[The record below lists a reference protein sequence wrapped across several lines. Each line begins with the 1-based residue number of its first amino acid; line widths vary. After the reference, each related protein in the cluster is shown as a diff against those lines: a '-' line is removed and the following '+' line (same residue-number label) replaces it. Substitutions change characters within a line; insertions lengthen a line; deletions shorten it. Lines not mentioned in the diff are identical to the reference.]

1 MKLFFTLPGKTWF
14 RTVQKLLI
22 AGIAFLLVNTAA
34 AQTVRTASNASQLN
48 AAIAAS
54 NPGDTII
61 MTNGTWTNVTINFNA
76 IATAVQPV
84 VLRAQTPGKV
94 ILNGSSSLIFSAPYL
109 MVNGLYF
116 KGGAL
121 TTGSIVRFNSTN
133 CRLTNTA
140 IVDYNPPLTST
151 SYYWVYFD
159 GSYNRVDNCY
169 FKGKNHHQPTIGND
183 ASGSRYNTAD
193 HCYFKDMG
201 GSGNGSEI
209 FRIWGYGGNEELGT
223 DGAFFTIEYNLFDAA
238 DGEGLEMI
246 SLKSNRNI
254 VRYNTIKNTK
264 GEITLRSG
272 NFNTIE
278 GNFIFGNNKDGSRG
292 IRLTGQYHKII
303 NNYIENVKED
313 AIVVYAGEYIDTY
326 LTPDYQPILR
336 AGTPLGRVP
345 AYGPVKNT
353 IIAHNTIV
361 NPGGDGMELGA
372 AYKVSWPTAQRVLLP
387 ENCTIA
393 NNVII
398 KNGGTAIRSPVQDL
412 NPPLDIF
419 NFQPNIFEGNVI
431 YGAVLSMN
439 PAPASGI
446 ITQNPLI
453 SLTNGLYRPSASS
466 PLINAGVGTYVT
478 EDIDGQMRDANPDI
492 GADEYANT
500 MITRKPL
507 TPQDAGP
514 QWIYGVEEGEA
525 SLDITDNGGIITAQY
540 ANTGNAAENY
550 PGVIDNNTATKYFI
564 SNKTALWIQ
573 YQSTVS
579 AAVVKYTLTSANDV
593 PGRDP
598 KDWTLLAS
606 NDSLTWSTLDTRTGE
621 TFSSRLLTKTYTI
634 SNTQPYTYYRLV
646 ITANNGST
654 GTQLAEW
661 ELIKG
666 EDPEAENP
674 FDITD
679 NKGTITAQYANT
691 STPAENFP
699 SLIDD
704 NATTKYF
711 ISNRTSLWVQYK
723 STVPAIAVKY
733 TITSANDVPARD
745 PGSWT
750 VQGSN
755 DSVSWVTLDTRT
767 NETFETRFLIKTY
780 TFENTTPWLYYR
792 LNITANN
799 GATGTQ
805 FAEWEIYQRKMQT
818 LSFEDIPL
826 ITWRH

>member
-1 MKLFFTLPGKTWF
+1 MKPFLNLSGKTCL
-14 RTVQKLLI
+14 RIREKLL
-22 AGIAFLLVNTAA
+22 ATVFAFLLAFTAS
-34 AQTVRTASNASQLN
+34 AQTVRTAANASQLN

-76 IATAVQPV
+76 TATATQPV
-84 VLRAQTPGKV
+84 VLRAQTPGNV
-94 ILNGSSSLIFSAPYL
+94 ILNGSSSLTFSTPYL
-109 MVNGLYF
+109 IVNGLF
-116 KGGAL
+116 FNGGAL
-121 TTGSIVRFNSTN
+121 TGGAIVKFNSTN

-140 IVDYNPPLTST
+140 IVNYNPPLTAT
-151 SYYWVYFD
+151 SYYWVNFD
-159 GSYNRVDNCY
+159 GSFNRVDNCF
-169 FKGKNHHQPTIGND
+169 FKGKNHHQPAIGND
-183 ASGSRYNTAD
+183 ASGSRNNTVD
-193 HCYFKDMG
+193 HCFFKDMG

-313 AIVVYAGEYIDTY
+313 AIILYAGEYIDTY

-345 AYGPVKNT
+345 AYGQVKNT
-353 IIAHNTIV
+353 VIAHNTII
-361 NPGGDGMELGA
+361 NPGGDGMEIGA

-398 KNGGTAIRSPVQDL
+398 KNGGTAIKSPVQDV

-419 NFQPNIFEGNVI
+419 NFQPNTYAGNVI
-431 YGAVLSMN
+431 YGAVLGMN

-453 SLTNGLYRPSASS
+453 SLTNGLYRPSGNS
-466 PLINAGVGTYVT
+466 PLINAGVGDYVSG
-478 EDIDGQMRDANPDI
+478 DMDGQIRDSNPDI
-492 GADEYANT
+492 GADEYSNT
-500 MITRKPL
+500 IITRKPL
-507 TPQDAGP
+507 TPQDVGP
-514 QWIYGVEEGEA
+514 QWIDEAGEVTF
-525 SLDITDNGGIITAQY
+525 LDITDDGGVITAQY
-540 ANTGNAAENY
+540 T
-550 PGVIDNNTATKYFI
+550 
-564 SNKTALWIQ
+564 
-573 YQSTVS
+573 
-579 AAVVKYTLTSANDV
+579 
-593 PGRDP
+593 
-598 KDWTLLAS
+598 
-606 NDSLTWSTLDTRTGE
+606 
-621 TFSSRLLTKTYTI
+621 
-634 SNTQPYTYYRLV
+634 
-646 ITANNGST
+646 
-654 GTQLAEW
+654 
-661 ELIKG
+661 
-666 EDPEAENP
+666 
-674 FDITD
+674 
-679 NKGTITAQYANT
+679 NT
-691 STPAENFP
+691 SKPAENFP
-699 SLIDD
+699 SLID
-704 NATTKYF
+704 NTAATKYF
-711 ISNRTSLWVQYK
+711 INNRTSLWMQYK

-733 TITSANDVPARD
+733 TITSANDVPTRD
-745 PGSWT
+745 PRNWNL
-750 VQGSN
+750 QGSN

-767 NETFETRFLIKTY
+767 DETFATRSLIKTY
-780 TFENTTPWLYYR
+780 TFQNTTPYLYYR

-799 GATGTQ
+799 GASGTQ
-805 FAEWEIYQRKMQT
+805 LAEWEIYQQT
-818 LSFEDIPL
+818 LLVRLFFNIYPDGNALPL
-826 ITWRH
+826 AANMIE

>member
-1 MKLFFTLPGKTWF
+1 MKPFLNLSGKSHF
-14 RTVQKLLI
+14 RIKQKLLM
-22 AGIAFLLVNTAA
+22 AGIAFMIVYTTA
-34 AQTVRTASNASQLN
+34 AQTVRTAANASQLN

-54 NPGDTII
+54 SPGDIII

-76 IATAVQPV
+76 TATATQPV
-84 VLRAQTPGKV
+84 VLKAQTPGQV
-94 ILNGSSSLIFSAPYL
+94 ILNGSSSLVFSAPYL

-116 KGGAL
+116 NGGAL
-121 TTGSIVRFNSTN
+121 TSGAIVRFNSTN

-140 IVDYNPPLTST
+140 IVNYNPPSTST

-159 GSYNRVDNCY
+159 NSFNRVDNCY
-169 FKGKNHHQPTIGND
+169 FKGKNHHQPAIGND
-183 ASGSRYNTAD
+183 ASNSRNNTVD

-272 NFNTIE
+272 NYNTIE

-326 LTPDYQPILR
+326 LTPDYEPILR

-345 AYGPVKNT
+345 AYGQVKNT

-361 NPGGDGMELGA
+361 NPGGDGMEIGA

-398 KNGGTAIRSPVQDL
+398 KNGGTAIKSPVQDV

-419 NFQPNIFEGNVI
+419 TFQPNTYAGNVI
-431 YGAVLSMN
+431 YGSVLNMN

-446 ITQNPLI
+446 ITQDPLI
-453 SLTNGLYRPSASS
+453 SLTNGLYRPSGSS
-466 PLINAGVGTYVT
+466 PLINAGQGTYVT
-478 EDIDGQMRDANPDI
+478 TDMDGQTRDNNPDI
-492 GADEYANT
+492 GADEYSNT
-500 MITRKPL
+500 TITRKPL
-507 TPQDAGP
+507 TPQDVGP
-514 QWIYGVEEGEA
+514 QWLKE
-525 SLDITDNGGIITAQY
+525 DITDNGGVITAQY
-540 ANTGNAAENY
+540 T
-550 PGVIDNNTATKYFI
+550 
-564 SNKTALWIQ
+564 
-573 YQSTVS
+573 
-579 AAVVKYTLTSANDV
+579 
-593 PGRDP
+593 
-598 KDWTLLAS
+598 
-606 NDSLTWSTLDTRTGE
+606 
-621 TFSSRLLTKTYTI
+621 
-634 SNTQPYTYYRLV
+634 
-646 ITANNGST
+646 
-654 GTQLAEW
+654 
-661 ELIKG
+661 
-666 EDPEAENP
+666 
-674 FDITD
+674 
-679 NKGTITAQYANT
+679 NT
-691 STPAENFP
+691 SKPAENFP
-699 SLIDD
+699 SLID
-704 NATTKYF
+704 NNIATKYF

-733 TITSANDVPARD
+733 TITSANDVPTRD
-745 PGSWT
+745 PRNWNL
-750 VQGSN
+750 QGSN
-755 DSVSWVTLDTRT
+755 DSVSWVTLDIRT
-767 NETFETRFLIKTY
+767 DETFETRALTKTY
-780 TFENTTPWLYYR
+780 TFENTTPYLYYR

-805 FAEWEIYQRKMQT
+805 FAEWEIYQLNMQT
-818 LSFEDIPL
+818 LLVRLFFNINPDGDALPL
-826 ITWRH
+826 AANMIE

>member
-1 MKLFFTLPGKTWF
+1 MKPFLNLSGKSHF
-14 RTVQKLLI
+14 RIKQKLLM
-22 AGIAFLLVNTAA
+22 AGIAFMLVYTTA
-34 AQTVRTASNASQLN
+34 AQTVRTAANASQLN

-54 NPGDTII
+54 SPGDIII

-76 IATAVQPV
+76 TATATQPV
-84 VLRAQTPGKV
+84 VLKAQTPGQV
-94 ILNGSSSLIFSAPYL
+94 ILNGSSSLVFSAPYL
-109 MVNGLYF
+109 IVNGLYF
-116 KGGAL
+116 NGGAL
-121 TTGSIVRFNSTN
+121 TSGAIVRFNSTN

-140 IVDYNPPLTST
+140 IVNYNPPSTST

-159 GSYNRVDNCY
+159 NSFNRVDNCY
-169 FKGKNHHQPTIGND
+169 FKGKNHHQPAIGND
-183 ASGSRYNTAD
+183 ASGSRNNTAD

-313 AIVVYAGEYIDTY
+313 AIVVYAGEYIDTF
-326 LTPDYQPILR
+326 LTPDWQPILR

-361 NPGGDGMELGA
+361 NPGGDGMEIGA

-398 KNGGTAIRSPVQDL
+398 KNGGTAIKSPVQDV

-419 NFQPNIFEGNVI
+419 TFQPNTYAGNVI
-431 YGAVLSMN
+431 YGSVLNMN

-446 ITQNPLI
+446 ITQDPLI
-453 SLTNGLYRPSASS
+453 SLTNGLYRPSGSS
-466 PLINAGVGTYVT
+466 PLINAGQGTYVT
-478 EDIDGQMRDANPDI
+478 TDMDGQTRDGNPDI
-492 GADEYANT
+492 GADEYSNAT
-500 MITRKPL
+500 IARKPL
-507 TPQDAGP
+507 TPQDVGP
-514 QWIYGVEEGEA
+514 QWLKE
-525 SLDITDNGGIITAQY
+525 DITDNGGVITAQY
-540 ANTGNAAENY
+540 T
-550 PGVIDNNTATKYFI
+550 
-564 SNKTALWIQ
+564 
-573 YQSTVS
+573 
-579 AAVVKYTLTSANDV
+579 
-593 PGRDP
+593 
-598 KDWTLLAS
+598 
-606 NDSLTWSTLDTRTGE
+606 
-621 TFSSRLLTKTYTI
+621 
-634 SNTQPYTYYRLV
+634 
-646 ITANNGST
+646 
-654 GTQLAEW
+654 
-661 ELIKG
+661 
-666 EDPEAENP
+666 
-674 FDITD
+674 
-679 NKGTITAQYANT
+679 NT
-691 STPAENFP
+691 SKPAENFP
-699 SLIDD
+699 SLID
-704 NATTKYF
+704 NNIATKYF
-711 ISNRTSLWVQYK
+711 INNRTSLWVQYK

-733 TITSANDVPARD
+733 TITSANDVPTRD
-745 PGSWT
+745 PRNWNL
-750 VQGSN
+750 QGSN

-767 NETFETRFLIKTY
+767 DETFETRALIKTY
-780 TFENTTPWLYYR
+780 TFENTTPYLYYR

-805 FAEWEIYQRKMQT
+805 FAEWEIYQLNMQT
-818 LSFEDIPL
+818 LLVRLFFNSTPDGDALPL
-826 ITWRH
+826 AANMIE

>member
-1 MKLFFTLPGKTWF
+1 MKLFFNHPGNTHF
-14 RTVQKLLI
+14 RIGQKLLI
-22 AGIAFLLVNTAA
+22 AGFAFLLVYTAA
-34 AQTVRTASNASQLN
+34 AQTVRTVTNASQLN

-54 NPGDTII
+54 IAGDTII
-61 MTNGTWTNVTINFNA
+61 MINGIWTNVTITFNA
-76 IATAVQPV
+76 TATAAQPV

-94 ILNGSSSLIFSAPYL
+94 ILTGSSSLLFSAPYL
-109 MVNGLYF
+109 IVNGLYF
-116 KGGAL
+116 SGGAL
-121 TTGSIVRFNSTN
+121 SSGAIVRFNSTN

-140 IVDYNPPLTST
+140 IVNYNPPSVAT

-159 GSYNRVDNCY
+159 NAYNRVDNCY

-183 ASGSRYNTAD
+183 ASGSRYNTVD

-246 SLKSNRNI
+246 SLKSNRNM

-272 NFNTIE
+272 NFNTVE

-313 AIVVYAGEYIDTY
+313 GIVVYAGEYIDTY

-361 NPGGDGMELGA
+361 NPGGDGMEIGA

-393 NNVII
+393 NNVIL
-398 KNGGTAIRSPVQDL
+398 KNGGTAIRSPVQDV

-419 NFQPNIFEGNVI
+419 TFQPNIYTGNVI

-446 ITQNPLI
+446 ITQNPLL
-453 SLTNGLYRPSASS
+453 SVMNGLYRPSGSS
-466 PLINAGVGTYVT
+466 PLINAGLGSYVT
-478 EDIDGQMRDANPDI
+478 TDMDGQTRDSNPDI
-492 GADEYANT
+492 GADEYAT
-500 MITRKPL
+500 TTITRKPL
-507 TPQDAGP
+507 TPEDVGP
-514 QWIYGVEEGEA
+514 QWINDVDEGGS
-525 SLDITDNGGIITAQY
+525 SLDITDN
-540 ANTGNAAENY
+540 N
-550 PGVIDNNTATKYFI
+550 
-564 SNKTALWIQ
+564 
-573 YQSTVS
+573 
-579 AAVVKYTLTSANDV
+579 
-593 PGRDP
+593 
-598 KDWTLLAS
+598 
-606 NDSLTWSTLDTRTGE
+606 
-621 TFSSRLLTKTYTI
+621 
-634 SNTQPYTYYRLV
+634 
-646 ITANNGST
+646 
-654 GTQLAEW
+654 
-661 ELIKG
+661 
-666 EDPEAENP
+666 
-674 FDITD
+674 
-679 NKGTITAQYANT
+679 GTITAQYTNT
-691 STPAENFP
+691 SKPAENFP
-699 SLIDD
+699 SLIDN
-704 NATTKYF
+704 NAATKYF
-711 ISNRTSLWVQYK
+711 ISNRTSLWVQYR
-723 STVPAIAVKY
+723 STIPAVAVRYK
-733 TITSANDVPARD
+733 ITSANDVPTRD
-745 PGSWT
+745 PGSWNL
-750 VQGSN
+750 QGSN

-767 NETFETRFLIKTY
+767 NETFATRFLTRTF
-780 TFENTTPWLYYR
+780 TFENSTPYLYFR

-799 GATGTQ
+799 GAAGTQ
-805 FAEWEIYQRKMQT
+805 FAEWEIYQLNTQILT
-818 LSFEDIPL
+818 FEGSPGNTYCGIRYWPNEDPKQPFAANMIE
-826 ITWRH
+826 

>member
-1 MKLFFTLPGKTWF
+1 MKPFLNLSGKSHF
-14 RTVQKLLI
+14 RIKQKLLM
-22 AGIAFLLVNTAA
+22 AGIAFMIVYTTA
-34 AQTVRTASNASQLN
+34 AQTVRTAANASQLN
-48 AAIAAS
+48 TAIAAS
-54 NPGDTII
+54 SPGDIII

-76 IATAVQPV
+76 TATATQPV
-84 VLRAQTPGKV
+84 VLKAQTPGQV
-94 ILNGSSSLIFSAPYL
+94 ILNGSSSLVFSAPYL

-116 KGGAL
+116 NGGAL
-121 TTGSIVRFNSTN
+121 TSGAIVRFNSTN

-140 IVDYNPPLTST
+140 IVNYNPPSTST

-159 GSYNRVDNCY
+159 NSFNRVDNCY
-169 FKGKNHHQPTIGND
+169 FKGKNHHQPAIGND
-183 ASGSRYNTAD
+183 ASNSRNNTVD

-272 NFNTIE
+272 NYNTIE

-326 LTPDYQPILR
+326 LTPDYEPILR

-345 AYGPVKNT
+345 AYGQVKNT

-361 NPGGDGMELGA
+361 NPGGDGMEIGA

-398 KNGGTAIRSPVQDL
+398 KNGGTAIKSPVQDV

-419 NFQPNIFEGNVI
+419 TFQPNTYAGNVI
-431 YGAVLSMN
+431 YGSVLNMN

-446 ITQNPLI
+446 ITQDPLI
-453 SLTNGLYRPSASS
+453 SLMNGLYRPSGSS
-466 PLINAGVGTYVT
+466 PLINAGQGTYVT
-478 EDIDGQMRDANPDI
+478 TDMDGQTRDGNPDI

-500 MITRKPL
+500 IITRKPL
-507 TPQDAGP
+507 TPQDVGP
-514 QWIYGVEEGEA
+514 QWLKE
-525 SLDITDNGGIITAQY
+525 DITDNGGVITAQY
-540 ANTGNAAENY
+540 T
-550 PGVIDNNTATKYFI
+550 
-564 SNKTALWIQ
+564 
-573 YQSTVS
+573 
-579 AAVVKYTLTSANDV
+579 
-593 PGRDP
+593 
-598 KDWTLLAS
+598 
-606 NDSLTWSTLDTRTGE
+606 
-621 TFSSRLLTKTYTI
+621 
-634 SNTQPYTYYRLV
+634 
-646 ITANNGST
+646 
-654 GTQLAEW
+654 
-661 ELIKG
+661 
-666 EDPEAENP
+666 
-674 FDITD
+674 
-679 NKGTITAQYANT
+679 NT
-691 STPAENFP
+691 SKPAENFP
-699 SLIDD
+699 SLID
-704 NATTKYF
+704 NNIATKYF

-733 TITSANDVPARD
+733 TITSANDVPTRD
-745 PGSWT
+745 PRNWNL
-750 VQGSN
+750 QGSN

-767 NETFETRFLIKTY
+767 DETFETRALTKTY
-780 TFENTTPWLYYR
+780 TFENTSTYLYYR
-792 LNITANN
+792 LHITANN

-805 FAEWEIYQRKMQT
+805 FAEWEIYQLNMQT
-818 LSFEDIPL
+818 LLVRLFFNINPDGDALPL
-826 ITWRH
+826 AANMIE

>member
-1 MKLFFTLPGKTWF
+1 MKQLLNLPGKTYF
-14 RTVQKLLI
+14 RPGQKLLV
-22 AGIAFLLVNTAA
+22 AVFAFLLVYTST
-34 AQTVRTASNASQLN
+34 AQTVRTVTNASQLT

-54 NPGDTII
+54 NAGDTII
-61 MTNGTWTNVTINFNA
+61 MSNGTWTNVTINFNA
-76 IATAVQPV
+76 TATAALPV

-94 ILNGSSSLIFSAPYL
+94 ILNGSSSLLFSAPYL
-109 MVNGLYF
+109 IVNGLYF
-116 KGGAL
+116 SGGAL

-140 IVDYNPPLTST
+140 ILNYNPPSVST

-183 ASGSRYNTAD
+183 ASGSRYNTVD

-209 FRIWGYGGNEELGT
+209 LRIWGYGGNEELGT

-272 NFNTIE
+272 NFNTVE

-303 NNYIENVKED
+303 NNYIENVTED
-313 AIVVYAGEYIDTY
+313 AIVVYAGEYIDTF
-326 LTPDYQPILR
+326 LTPDWQPILR

-345 AYGPVKNT
+345 AYGPVKHT
-353 IIAHNTIV
+353 TIAHNTIV
-361 NPGGDGMELGA
+361 NPGGDGMEIGA

-398 KNGGTAIRSPVQDL
+398 KNGGTAIRSPVQDV

-419 NFQPNIFEGNVI
+419 NFQPNTYEGNVI
-431 YGAVLSMN
+431 YGAVLNMN

-453 SLTNGLYRPSASS
+453 SLTNGLYRPSGSS
-466 PLINAGVGTYVT
+466 PLINAGQGTYVT
-478 EDIDGQMRDANPDI
+478 EDMDGQTRDSNPDI

-500 MITRKPL
+500 SITRKPL
-507 TPQDAGP
+507 TPQDVGP
-514 QWIYGVEEGEA
+514 QWINDVDEDGS
-525 SLDITDNGGIITAQY
+525 SLDITDN
-540 ANTGNAAENY
+540 N
-550 PGVIDNNTATKYFI
+550 
-564 SNKTALWIQ
+564 
-573 YQSTVS
+573 
-579 AAVVKYTLTSANDV
+579 
-593 PGRDP
+593 
-598 KDWTLLAS
+598 
-606 NDSLTWSTLDTRTGE
+606 
-621 TFSSRLLTKTYTI
+621 
-634 SNTQPYTYYRLV
+634 
-646 ITANNGST
+646 
-654 GTQLAEW
+654 
-661 ELIKG
+661 
-666 EDPEAENP
+666 
-674 FDITD
+674 
-679 NKGTITAQYANT
+679 GTITAQYTNT
-691 STPAENFP
+691 SKPAENFP
-699 SLIDD
+699 SLID
-704 NATTKYF
+704 NNTATKYF

-723 STVPAIAVKY
+723 STVAAIAVRYK
-733 TITSANDVPARD
+733 ITSANDVPTRD
-745 PGSWT
+745 PRNWNL
-750 VQGSN
+750 QGSN

-767 NETFETRFLIKTY
+767 DETFATRALVKTY
-780 TFENTTPWLYYR
+780 TFENTTPYLYFR

-805 FAEWEIYQRKMQT
+805 FAEWEIYQLNTQILLVRSSSNIYPDGVGLT
-818 LSFEDIPL
+818 DISVKNM
-826 ITWRH
+826 HK